1 MVAQRETYE
10 PAEISVSADSGCQL
24 YYTIDGSEPTAEN
37 TAINSNILNL
47 EPTGQDE
54 TVILKVIAIKGDAKS
69 EVVSTTILFRQE
81 RQVTLQVSR
90 EAACYDNDD
99 SVAVTASADDADILY
114 TIDYLDNQKN
124 GTIRD
129 VTMGTAVAE
138 SMNLPFSQY
147 ADGGTLVLQAVA
159 MVDGA
164 VASPVARLDLVFA
177 AKNENAFLVDGV
189 SYSLFQEALQAL
201 TNSDD
206 HVLYLQKDVE
216 LGNEVL
222 FPDKAITIAS
232 TGSSLQYRFQ
242 ADSVQLQQN
251 VTFCN
256 LQYDISNL
264 YANGHNV
271 TITDDVTAPF
281 AMLGHRV
288 FAGCPYAEGAQM
300 ITAAD
305 LIELTIG
312 GSGNYTVYGSGAVG
326 TSLTGDIRITVSGI
340 GGKVARAIWGS
351 TVNGTVTLNGTDL
364 NDNTQ
369 VELGG
374 DSP

>member
-1 MVAQRETYE
+1 M
-10 PAEISVSADSGCQL
+10 
-24 YYTIDGSEPTAEN
+24 
-37 TAINSNILNL
+37 

-69 EVVSTTILFRQE
+69 EVVSTMILFRQE

-164 VASPVARLDLVFA
+164 VASPVARLDFVFA

-189 SYSLFQEALQAL
+189 SYSLFQDALQAL

-232 TGSSLQYRFQ
+232 TGSSQQYRFK
-242 ADSVQLQQN
+242 ADHVQLQQE
-251 VTFCN
+251 VTFRN

-264 YANGHNV
+264 YADGHNV
-271 TITDDVTAPF
+271 TIMDDVTAPF
-281 AMLGHRV
+281 AILGHRV
-288 FAGCPYAEGAQM
+288 FAGCPYAEGTQLTT
-300 ITAAD
+300 TAE
-305 LIELTIG
+305 LIQLAIG
-312 GSGNYTVYGSGAVG
+312 GAGNYTIYGSGAVG
-326 TSLTGDIRITVSGI
+326 TSLTGNIRITASGI
-340 GGKVARAIWGS
+340 GGKAARAIWGS
-351 TVNGTVTLNGTDL
+351 IVNGTVTLNGTDL

-374 DSP
+374 DGQ

>member
-1 MVAQRETYE
+1 M
-10 PAEISVSADSGCQL
+10 
-24 YYTIDGSEPTAEN
+24 
-37 TAINSNILNL
+37 
-47 EPTGQDE
+47 
-54 TVILKVIAIKGDAKS
+54 IAIKGDTKS
-69 EVVSTTILFRQE
+69 EVASAGILFRQK
-81 RQVTLQVSR
+81 RQVTLQISR
-90 EAACYDNDD
+90 EAARYNNDD

-129 VTMGTAVAE
+129 VTMGTAVVE

-164 VASPVARLDLVFA
+164 VASPVARLDLAFA
-177 AKNENAFLVDGV
+177 AKNEDAFVVDGI
-189 SYSLFQEALQAL
+189 SYSLFQEALQAAEQSAGN
-201 TNSDD
+201 T
-206 HVLYLQKDVE
+206 LYLQKNVE
-216 LGNEVL
+216 LGSDVL

-232 TGSSLQYRFQ
+232 TGSGLQYRFQ

-281 AMLGHRV
+281 AILGHRV

-300 ITAAD
+300 KTAAD

-326 TSLTGDIRITVSGI
+326 TSLAGDIRITVSGI

-374 DSP
+374 DGP